1 MFYEEVELW
10 YVSWLLSL
18 LLSVSE
24 THPHLDNTGAML
36 IFMLEPEDDVKSNAW
51 LVNTTLILSMQSQS
65 SIRGEE
71 YLSLR
76 RKCWIYLLVCFRTVS
91 GELAQNKEWFGQ
103 MASACEAQVVCEL
116 VVDSMSYH
124 L

>member
-65 SIRGEE
+65 SIGGEE
-71 YLSLR
+71 YR
-76 RKCWIYLLVCFRTVS
+76 VS
-91 GELAQNKEWFGQ
+91 VLTEEMLDLFTCLFQDSEWGVSSEQRVVWSDGQ
-103 MASACEAQVVCEL
+103 CL
-116 VVDSMSYH
+116 
-124 L
+124 